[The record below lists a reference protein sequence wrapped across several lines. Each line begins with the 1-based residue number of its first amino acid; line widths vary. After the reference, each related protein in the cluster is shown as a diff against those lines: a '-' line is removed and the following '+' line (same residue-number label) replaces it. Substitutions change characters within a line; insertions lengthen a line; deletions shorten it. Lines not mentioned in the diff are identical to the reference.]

1 MQIAETSAKIDLI
14 KRDQD
19 RTLSLEEFY
28 KELNKIAKKDEIE
41 LIEKNCK
48 SMQEQIATIQGFQKK
63 QKKEIKKEAKNLTI
77 YIQEELKKRGRQ
89 RRDSDDDE
97 YGEEENSFFDLKGY
111 RE

>member
-14 KRDQD
+14 RRDQD

-28 KELNKIAKKDEIE
+28 KELNKIAKKDQIE
-41 LIEKNCK
+41 QIEKNCK

-63 QKKEIKKEAKNLTI
+63 QKKEIKKEVKNLTI
-77 YIQEELKKRGRQ
+77 YIEEELKKRGRQ
-89 RRDSDDDE
+89 RRDSEDDE
-97 YGEEENSFFDLKGY
+97 YGEEEDSFFDLKGY